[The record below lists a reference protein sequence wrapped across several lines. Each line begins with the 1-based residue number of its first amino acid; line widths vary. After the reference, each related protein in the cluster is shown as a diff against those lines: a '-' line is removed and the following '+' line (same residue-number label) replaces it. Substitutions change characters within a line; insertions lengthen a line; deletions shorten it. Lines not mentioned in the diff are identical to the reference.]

1 MTGMEMYRFLW
12 VSRVK
17 EMPRLPW
24 VAYGSATGN
33 DSVAPTKLKVVVALR
48 YTSKHQIGWRQFHMI
63 VQEPSSSNGD
73 EQVFA

>member
-17 EMPRLPW
+17 EIHRLPR
-24 VAYGSATGN
+24 VAYRSATGN
-33 DSVAPTKLKVVVALR
+33 DSAAPTKLRAVVAPR
-48 YTSKHQIGWRQFHMI
+48 YISKHLIGWGQFPMI
-63 VQEPSSSNGD
+63 VQEPPSSNSD